1 MSGSALQSEE
11 RELAS
16 LIDRIYASVERPEL
30 WPETIGAV
38 GSLIGGRADFWSA
51 DSVPPYAH
59 LNLVASEAR
68 CHGTFLLSRAD
79 LRELDRYAAEYQNLI
94 VRFLRLVFISVLWS
108 QKDVRAR
115 EALGA
120 RMVRRYLQGREA
132 SWSDILDARRL
143 IAAMWEEGRI
153 FDLRHLNYMQL
164 LAPHLDRA
172 ARLQMRLNLATVRSE
187 LVSGALDH
195 LTVGVIVVDQA
206 GSTIWQNRRAEEI
219 AADPE
224 VLTIFGQRLLGR
236 NPSSTQ
242 SIGQLI
248 CRAIAGEPGLLPIE
262 RDSSKPLLLVA
273 APLRQA
279 GMYEESTRPGEAAY
293 AVIFISDPDKTDNFT
308 VESLQRAF
316 HLTYREAQTAIAI
329 AHGHGL
335 KTAARAMGVAP
346 TTARSQLQQ
355 VFAKTGT
362 SHQAELAALVHRT
375 FTHLQ
380 KSRLPERYTRDE
392 KGTARNQTA
401 KH

>member
-1 MSGSALQSEE
+1 MSESALQSEE
-11 RELAS
+11 RHLGS
-16 LIDRIYASVERPEL
+16 LIDCIYASVERPEL
-30 WPETIGAV
+30 WPETIGAI
-38 GSLIGGRADFWSA
+38 GSQIGGRDDFWSA
-51 DSVPPYAH
+51 DSVLPYGH
-59 LNLVASEAR
+59 CNVVASEAR
-68 CHGTFLLSRAD
+68 CHGTFLLSRTD

-108 QKDVRAR
+108 QKDVNVR

-120 RMVRRYLQGREA
+120 RMVRRYLQAREA
-132 SWSDILDARRL
+132 SWSDVHDARRL

-172 ARLQMRLNLATVRSE
+172 ARLQIRLNLATVRSE

-195 LTVGVIVVDQA
+195 LTVGIVVVDQA
-206 GSTIWQNRRAEEI
+206 GSTIWQNRRAEDM
-219 AADPE
+219 AANPE

-236 NPSSTQ
+236 NASSTQ
-242 SIGQLI
+242 SIAQLI

-262 RDSSKPLLLVA
+262 RDSLKPLLLIA
-273 APLRQA
+273 APLRQPNT
-279 GMYEESTRPGEAAY
+279 YEACTRPSETAY
-293 AVIFISDPDKTDNFT
+293 AVIFISDPDETDNFT

-316 HLTYREAQTAIAI
+316 HLTYREAQTAIAV

-335 KTAARAMGVAP
+335 KTAARTMGVAP

-375 FTHLQ
+375 FMHVQ
-380 KSRLPERYTRDE
+380 KIRLTERYKRDE
-392 KGTARNQTA
+392 KGIAANQTA